1 MGQKMYLEKESFPN
15 LRKETEI
22 QRPEVQR
29 PKRQSSRGVPLRL
42 QAGLPADASQQR
54 DGVTVLKGKNVPE
67 KTPSSQAVIQS
78 RRTEKQLPK
87 QKL

>member
-29 PKRQSSRGVPLRL
+29 PLQNKPKEAHPKILRINM
-42 QAGLPADASQQR
+42 AENTDKGR
-54 DGVTVLKGKNVPE
+54 ILKPVGKERLGGSV
-67 KTPSSQAVIQS
+67 
-78 RRTEKQLPK
+78 R
-87 QKL
+87 